1 MVVFATTMDLRSG
14 RIYPISEWRST
25 LQFLHGNQGSP
36 QARENVSFVANH
48 FGGNCAIDT
57 QGRMPLPDRLR
68 EQLKLD
74 NADVHLLYYKK
85 RFNLYTD
92 AAYKEQLEKAF
103 GTLEANLA
111 ELEQL
116 ELP

>member
-1 MVVFATTMDLRSG
+1 
-14 RIYPISEWRST
+14 
-25 LQFLHGNQGSP
+25 
-36 QARENVSFVANH
+36 
-48 FGGNCAIDT
+48 
-57 QGRMPLPDRLR
+57 MPLPDRLR